1 MDNSRGIMLDM
12 FGAIMMNH
20 PFDDFLSQQWHD
32 QKRDRRVF
40 RYGLLLVGLVILT
53 TFSAFTTTMSHWRS
67 VTQSQQSVSAR
78 WEDAQ
83 QRMYGYVKS
92 ERALRRELAQ
102 AKTLNSLLD
111 IVPKSILL
119 FEMTSVLP
127 TKAYLLSIRI
137 DSRTRP
143 NDEGVATTM
152 NTIHVVG
159 EAPDDV
165 ALSLYVE
172 KLKLSTYFEKVAL
185 QYSQKKQGRESRDFA
200 ISMEVH
206 NTTRMTQAESSP

>member
-1 MDNSRGIMLDM
+1 
-12 FGAIMMNH
+12 
-20 PFDDFLSQQWHD
+20 
-32 QKRDRRVF
+32 
-40 RYGLLLVGLVILT
+40 
-53 TFSAFTTTMSHWRS
+53 
-67 VTQSQQSVSAR
+67 
-78 WEDAQ
+78 
-83 QRMYGYVKS
+83 
-92 ERALRRELAQ
+92 
-102 AKTLNSLLD
+102 
-111 IVPKSILL
+111 
-119 FEMTSVLP
+119 MTSVLP

-152 NTIHVVG
+152 NTIHIVG

-165 ALSLYVE
+165 AVSLYVE

>member
-1 MDNSRGIMLDM
+1 
-12 FGAIMMNH
+12 
-20 PFDDFLSQQWHD
+20 
-32 QKRDRRVF
+32 
-40 RYGLLLVGLVILT
+40 
-53 TFSAFTTTMSHWRS
+53 MSHWRS

-92 ERALRRELAQ
+92 ERTLRRELAQ

-111 IVPKSILL
+111 IVPKSLLL

-152 NTIHVVG
+152 NTIHIVG

-165 ALSLYVE
+165 AVSLYVE